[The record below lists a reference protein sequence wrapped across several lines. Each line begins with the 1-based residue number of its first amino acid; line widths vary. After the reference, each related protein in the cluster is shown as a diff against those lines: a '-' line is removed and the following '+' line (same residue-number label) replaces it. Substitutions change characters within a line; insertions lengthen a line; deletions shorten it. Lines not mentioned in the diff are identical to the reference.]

1 MNSLHGKKMVS
12 DQGVLNRSLLP
23 GSCTNRTLS
32 YAPIAGFP
40 LRSNKALK
48 GEAIVCYCE
57 SLITQQMKAS
67 DSCKIQGLITDVQY
81 LYQFLIFKC
90 HVVFKIVHGMIYQFL
105 ETRQ

>member
-1 MNSLHGKKMVS
+1 MNSLHGKTS
-12 DQGVLNRSLLP
+12 QRS
-23 GSCTNRTLS
+23 G
-32 YAPIAGFP
+32 GFKP
-40 LRSNKALK
+40 ESIIWILHELDAFICKALK

-90 HVVFKIVHGMIYQFL
+90 HVVF
-105 ETRQ
+105 